1 MFEYLV
7 FNEIQTFSKDREIRI
22 EVDGEDLRY
31 RLEDKSLYVPGLP
44 ESSNRSGIYKGD
56 VAAFIRSLE
65 LFDIPNWKDEY
76 YIPACDGYIWEL
88 RYKEVGKR
96 CRKITGSNDYPECFD
111 SFVDLL
117 FSVAMEE
124 NSKSALSKES

>member
-22 EVDGEDLRY
+22 EVDGDKLRY

-44 ESSNRSGIYKGD
+44 ESRNRSGVYTGD
-56 VAAFIRSLE
+56 AAAFIRSLE
-65 LFDIPNWKDEY
+65 SFDILNWKDEY
-76 YIPACDGYIWEL
+76 YIPACDGYRWEL
-88 RYKEVGKR
+88 RYKEAGKR
-96 CRKITGSNDYPECFD
+96 CRRITGSNDGPKCYD

-117 FSVAMEE
+117 FSVVGEVSE
-124 NSKSALSKES
+124 I

>member
-7 FNEIQTFSKDREIRI
+7 FNEIQTFSRDREIRI
-22 EVDGEDLRY
+22 EVDGDRLRY

-44 ESSNRSGIYKGD
+44 GSRNRSGIYKGD
-56 VAAFIRSLE
+56 VAAFVRTLE
-65 LFDIPNWKDEY
+65 EFNVPSWKDEY
-76 YIPACDGYIWEL
+76 YIPACDGYSWEL

-96 CRKITGSNDYPECFD
+96 CRRITGSNDSPDCYD

-117 FSVAMEE
+117 FSVVGEVSE
-124 NSKSALSKES
+124 I